1 MIDSGKCLYQKKIEI
16 DPLIHYPELAAHLGR
31 EGGIGVMETLYNM
44 ENISPWNQVMYMNID
59 EE

>member
-16 DPLIHYPELAAHLGR
+16 DPLVHYPELAAYLAR
-31 EGGIGVMETLYNM
+31 EGGIGVMETLYNL
-44 ENISPWNQVMYMNID
+44 ENISPWIQVRCMIVD